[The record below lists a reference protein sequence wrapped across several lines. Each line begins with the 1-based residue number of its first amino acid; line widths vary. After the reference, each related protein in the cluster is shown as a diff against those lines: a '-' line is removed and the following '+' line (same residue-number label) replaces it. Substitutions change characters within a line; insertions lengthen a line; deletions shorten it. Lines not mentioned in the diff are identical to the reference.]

1 MSDIPFMA
9 ENQDERDKSYRVQ
22 NKTAISSGIKR
33 AFDVVAAAALLVVI
47 APVMLAI
54 AAAIKIDGGTIIY
67 RHNRVGFAGR
77 PFPCFKFRTMVQDAD
92 RCLAA
97 YLETNAQAAAE
108 WAHRRKLSNDPR
120 ITRIGAIL
128 RKTSLD
134 ELPQLFNVIRGEMS
148 LVGPR
153 PVVQA
158 ELDQHYGG
166 SAAAYMSCRPG
177 LTGLWQVS
185 GRSDTCYATR
195 VALDTRYVREWSL
208 LGDIKILAKTLPAVV
223 ARRGAV

>member
-9 ENQDERDKSYRVQ
+9 EHEGERSSSFRDKNERSLSL
-22 NKTAISSGIKR
+22 KIKR
-33 AFDVVAAAALLVVI
+33 AFDVVAATALLIVI

-54 AAAIKIDGGTIIY
+54 AAAIKLDGGTIIY
-67 RHNRVGFAGR
+67 RHNRIGLGGR
-77 PFPCFKFRTMVQDAD
+77 PFLCFKFRTMVQDAD

-108 WAHRRKLSNDPR
+108 WAHRRKLSKDPR
-120 ITRIGAIL
+120 VTRIGAIL

-166 SAAAYMSCRPG
+166 AAAAYMSCRPG

-185 GRSDTCYATR
+185 GRSDTCYETR